1 MAKKG
6 VEYRVVW
13 VQDRPESVQDE
24 LNRAAREGFKFSGT
38 TANAVIMER
47 KLKDKDDDKDNNKDK
62 DTDDDTD
69 DDEDD

>member
-13 VQDRPESVQDE
+13 VQDRPESAQDE
-24 LNRAAREGFKFSGT
+24 LNLAARDGFKFAGT

-47 KLKDKDDDKDNNKDK
+47 KVKAKEG
-62 DTDDDTD
+62 
-69 DDEDD
+69 EDHDPGPAIEEDGV

>member
-13 VQDRPESVQDE
+13 VQDRAEPAQDE
-24 LNRAAREGFKFSGT
+24 LNRAARDGFKFAGT

-47 KLKDKDDDKDNNKDK
+47 KVKSKDGEDEDSER
-62 DTDDDTD
+62 
-69 DDEDD
+69 DDEDGV

>member
-13 VQDRPESVQDE
+13 VQDRPESAQEE
-24 LNRAAREGFKFSGT
+24 LNLAARDGFKFAGT

-47 KLKDKDDDKDNNKDK
+47 KVKPKEGEDEAGEPPI
-62 DTDDDTD
+62 
-69 DDEDD
+69 DEDGV

>member
-13 VQDRPESVQDE
+13 VQDRAESAQDE
-24 LNRAAREGFKFSGT
+24 LNLAARDGFRFAGT

-47 KLKDKDDDKDNNKDK
+47 KVKAKEGEEEAAEPAI
-62 DTDDDTD
+62 
-69 DDEDD
+69 DEDGD

>member
-47 KLKDKDDDKDNNKDK
+47 KVKAKDQNGDGGGGEERDR
-62 DTDDDTD
+62 
-69 DDEDD
+69 DDEDDD

>member
-13 VQDRPESVQDE
+13 VQDRPESAQDE
-24 LNRAAREGFKFSGT
+24 LNLAAKDGFKFAGT

-47 KLKDKDDDKDNNKDK
+47 KVKAKEGE
-62 DTDDDTD
+62 
-69 DDEDD
+69 DEDHGPVGDREPAGDEDGV

>member
-13 VQDRPESVQDE
+13 VQDRAESAQDE
-24 LNRAAREGFKFSGT
+24 LNRAAKDGFKYAGT

-47 KLKDKDDDKDNNKDK
+47 KVKAKDEDSQDDDRDR
-62 DTDDDTD
+62 
-69 DDEDD
+69 DDEDDD

>member
-47 KLKDKDDDKDNNKDK
+47 KIKAKDQNGDGGEERDR
-62 DTDDDTD
+62 
-69 DDEDD
+69 DDEDDD